1 MRNNNILFWGLLGS
15 GLLFVLLLIII
26 GNILTIG
33 DSIAEIHPYLSYAF
47 YLVTALLLFFLI
59 IRPLFSV
66 FSLPEIRAGQF
77 LDEDMSDPGSKVA
90 RKVAKQLVSQ
100 GQLELAEKNE
110 LNQLLKSNQDPS
122 EALGRIFDGRL
133 DRMDDIIH
141 RHAKQ
146 VFISTAL
153 SQNGRLDAILV
164 LMINFRMMKELVRN
178 YGYRPTYGQLVK
190 TYTKVLAAALI
201 ADGIEDA
208 QLAEIFPQISRGF
221 LGVIPGLGTISSSIL
236 QGTGNAFLTLR
247 VGYITKG
254 YYAMAGQGLSRR
266 ELRVSANKMAIKK
279 LSLIVRESLL
289 VFPREAQRKARE
301 VLKFV

>member
-1 MRNNNILFWGLLGS
+1 MRNKNMIFWVLLGS
-15 GLLFVLLLIII
+15 GILFILLLIII

-33 DSIAEIHPYLSYAF
+33 DNLAEVHPYLSYSF
-47 YLVTALLLFFLI
+47 YVVSVLLLFFLI

-66 FSLPEIRAGQF
+66 FSLPEIKAGQF
-77 LDEDMSDPGSKVA
+77 MDEDKSDPGSKVS
-90 RKVAKQLVSQ
+90 RKVARQLISQ
-100 GQLELAEKNE
+100 GQLDLTEKDELTR
-110 LNQLLKSNQDPS
+110 LLKSDQDPS
-122 EALGRIFDGRL
+122 EALGKIFDGRL
-133 DRMDDIIH
+133 ERMDDIIH
-141 RHAKQ
+141 RYAKQ

-178 YGYRPTYGQLVK
+178 YGYRPTYGQLIK
-190 TYTKVLAAALI
+190 TYTKVMAAALI

-221 LGVIPGLGTISSSIL
+221 LGVIPGLGSLSSSIL

-247 VGYITKG
+247 VGYITKA

-266 ELRVSANKMAIKK
+266 ELRVSANRTAIKK
-279 LSLIVRESLL
+279 LSLIIRESLL